1 MVVKHMIYTGSV
13 RVLENMVLRLLDK
26 LTAKD
31 IREGGL
37 SSRSLASAL
46 AEMHMLGDKLI
57 AWTELQVPISIMCN
71 MIGCSAV
78 PYADLVWA
86 VWCCG
91 EGENVAG
98 NDNVIEVPAHK
109 SKAEADREAFLKHP
123 FGIAVTTTPAGK
135 ELQACSREQLIR
147 RKEEGEA
154 EAAFNRAEEE
164 R

>member
-1 MVVKHMIYTGSV
+1 
-13 RVLENMVLRLLDK
+13 MVLHLLDK

-46 AEMHMLGDKLI
+46 AEMHKLGDKLI
-57 AWTELQVPISIMCN
+57 AWTELQAPISIMCN

-78 PYADLVWA
+78 AYADLVWA

-98 NDNVIEVPAHK
+98 NDNVIEVPADK
-109 SKAEADREAFLKHP
+109 GKAEADREALLKHP
-123 FGIAVTTTPAGK
+123 FGIAVTTTLPTRDLHM
-135 ELQACSREQLIR
+135 LQHYTQSYCT
-147 RKEEGEA
+147 
-154 EAAFNRAEEE
+154 
-164 R
+164 